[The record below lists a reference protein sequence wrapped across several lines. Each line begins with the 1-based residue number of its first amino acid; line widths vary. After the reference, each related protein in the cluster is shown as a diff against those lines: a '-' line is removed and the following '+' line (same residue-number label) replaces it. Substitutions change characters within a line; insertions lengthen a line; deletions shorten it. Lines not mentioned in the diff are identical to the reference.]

1 MSSYAQSIFIYEFI
15 SLRSNGCKLNYAKL
29 VENFANYFFKTE
41 SKNKYFIILNCT
53 RLMLEKS
60 LEVIQK
66 GRPSGFSLET

>member
-1 MSSYAQSIFIYEFI
+1 MKNVVLCAIYLYLGI
-15 SLRSNGCKLNYAKL
+15 YPMVANSYAKL

>member
-1 MSSYAQSIFIYEFI
+1 MSSYRNL
-15 SLRSNGCKLNYAKL
+15 SLSMNLSHCDSMVANSYAKL